1 MKEDKD
7 MSVLEMGWS
16 WALACWCAL
25 VLVSA
30 ASEDRPGMLQREA
43 SFDLEELLQGASQL
57 EPDIT
62 QREVDFGGLW
72 EPIEFPV
79 MEQRE
84 VTHEHMKPY
93 LLKVLK
99 ERAGSR
105 AADVDI
111 TQREITLHLDT
122 DFTPG
127 GRPMAGP
134 RSFGDSHPSVL
145 FPPGQPSPDNLQAI
159 CLHSSRRPRYPAYSL
174 PQTGFG
180 YLRRQGDAVNRI
192 ESWYSACCHRNGTQ
206 QVQEV
211 TLCCVTQAW
220 EQALS
225 TFCSDEF
232 SVKTRHHHC
241 CKKEGGAR
249 LSCFHRESPNPTYL
263 PTTQGEGSSP
273 IPEPGFTFNPNTCHK
288 SQPGPR
294 TIRGEKHKK
303 SPQATPRVSDISFP
317 PGRPTF
323 DNIKLVCRL
332 RKHRPLYT
340 PKCLPR
346 TGFGW
351 LARQSKAVNRLE
363 RGFKHC
369 CKGQEDVLPCAEGKW
384 REVLDRFCE
393 EEQKGRPH
401 NSSCCDVGEGEDRY
415 TCFSSRAPHPD
426 YDQKLDSASAAPQ
439 THTLGHIC
447 ETYKIIKKNFPVA
460 LPVQNLV
467 GQCCPLPAD
476 QRTACVQIQLVT
488 LAESRCSAEKPS
500 SPAVFQKCCP
510 PSSQDAPKCLSGLL
524 MNAITKATKSPRLR
538 KRKCPLA

>member
-1 MKEDKD
+1 
-7 MSVLEMGWS
+7 MGWS
-16 WALACWCAL
+16 WARALACWCAL

-30 ASEDRPGMLQREA
+30 ASEDKPDMLQREA

-57 EPDIT
+57 EPDMT

-79 MEQRE
+79 VEQRE
-84 VTHEHMKPY
+84 VTYVHEDFEPD

-105 AADVDI
+105 AADIDM

-127 GRPMAGP
+127 VRPMAGP

-145 FPPGQPSPDNLQAI
+145 FPPGQPSPNNLQAI

-180 YLRRQGDAVNRI
+180 YLRRQGDAINRI

-220 EQALS
+220 EQTLS
-225 TFCSDEF
+225 TFCTDEF

-241 CKKEGGAR
+241 CKKEGGDR
-249 LSCFHRESPNPTYL
+249 LSCFHSQTPNPNYL
-263 PTTQGEGSSP
+263 PNTQGAGSSP

-294 TIRGEKHKK
+294 IIRGEKLEK
-303 SPQATPRVSDISFP
+303 SPQAPPRDSNISFP

-323 DNIKLVCRL
+323 DNIGLVCRL

-369 CKGQEDVLPCAEGKW
+369 CKGQGDVLPCAEGKW

-393 EEQKGRPH
+393 EEQKGRLH
-401 NSSCCDVGEGEDRY
+401 NSSCCDVGEGEERY

-426 YDQKLDSASAAPQ
+426 YDQKLDSAAPQ
-439 THTLGHIC
+439 THNLGHIC
-447 ETYKIIKKNFPVA
+447 ETYKIIKKKFPVA

-467 GQCCPLPAD
+467 VHCCPLPAD
-476 QRTACVQIQLVT
+476 QRTACVQEKLVT

-500 SPAVFQKCCP
+500 SSAVFQKCCP

-524 MNAITKATKSPRLR
+524 MNAITKATKSPHLR

>member
-1 MKEDKD
+1 
-7 MSVLEMGWS
+7 MGWS

-30 ASEDRPGMLQREA
+30 ASE
-43 SFDLEELLQGASQL
+43 
-57 EPDIT
+57 
-62 QREVDFGGLW
+62 
-72 EPIEFPV
+72 EFPV
-79 MEQRE
+79 IEQRE

-145 FPPGQPSPDNLQAI
+145 FPPGQPSPNNLQAI

-180 YLRRQGDAVNRI
+180 YLRRQGDAINRI

-232 SVKTRHHHC
+232 SVKTRHYHC
-241 CKKEGGAR
+241 CKKERGDR
-249 LSCFHRESPNPTYL
+249 LSCFHRENPNPTYL
-263 PTTQGEGSSP
+263 PTTQGAGSSP

-288 SQPGPR
+288 SQPGLR

-303 SPQATPRVSDISFP
+303 SPQATPRDSDISFP

-323 DNIKLVCRL
+323 DNIRLVCHL

-401 NSSCCDVGEGEDRY
+401 NSSCCDVGEGEERY

-439 THTLGHIC
+439 THNLGHIC
-447 ETYKIIKKNFPVA
+447 ETYKIINKKFPVA